1 MNVLRLG
8 QQLAGRGHSFTLLLS
23 AQEHYSQALL
33 TQRLTGNTSLLLY
46 KGDPDFA
53 LLSKRPE
60 DKNKPNAARDPAQV
74 LPAIV
79 A

>member
-8 QQLAGRGHSFTLLLS
+8 QQLALRDHTFTLLLS
-23 AQEHYSQALL
+23 AQEQYSQSLL

-46 KGDPDFA
+46 KGDPEFA

-60 DKNKPNAARDPAQV
+60 DKKQPNAARDPAQV
-74 LPAIV
+74 LHAAV